1 MKAKNKRK
9 KENTMNIDL
18 TPFFTEALF
27 YNGDLKNEIDNLYRT
42 KNEEFFHML

>member
-18 TPFFTEALF
+18 TPFLAEVLS

-42 KNEEFFHML
+42 KNEEFFRML